1 MSRVMKPGNKFM
13 NTTKYPP
20 RVTNPS
26 KVKRIKGEN
35 PNPSKAKSLTDWL
48 FLKYDMSYK
57 TYRNK
62 SKKRR
67 DELRQEYESETVMIL
82 ANLGQRSCNSRTTF
96 PKYTDSVLKLF
107 GQEHCHRRTSWHIWF
122 TVYHNAFSLSSAG
135 G

>member
-1 MSRVMKPGNKFM
+1 MTNCTDVNSSVNVRKKIMRRTEISRVMKPGNKFM

-48 FLKYDMSYK
+48 FLKYDMSYN

-67 DELRQEYESETVMIL
+67 DELRQEYESETGNKITLRNNKDDDYDDML
-82 ANLGQRSCNSRTTF
+82 
-96 PKYTDSVLKLF
+96 PKGSDTDYWMSYM
-107 GQEHCHRRTSWHIWF
+107 E
-122 TVYHNAFSLSSAG
+122 
-135 G
+135 